1 LSSIECP
8 IIIEPKFV
16 MTKVYKRSFGPVLVL
31 LLGAVVFGQAGAKKG
46 GNKAPAKTTNTTA
59 ASANPSPTPEPPA
72 NVPGKRNERPGS
84 TSNQAVSQAVS
95 NPKVDAADAPYFY
108 EFTQPK
114 FVVTKITITHDER
127 GKGTL
132 TFHKGEFDEPITEP
146 VQLSQATLDKIN
158 ATLTALDY
166 LNSAEDYQYEKDYSH
181 LGNIAFRLKKDGRE
195 REVHYNYTTNKDAK
209 ELMDAYRRISNQII
223 WMFDINV
230 ARVNQPLDA
239 PRQMDALDSYMQ
251 RNEIA
256 DPSQLVPFLKGL
268 TDDERIPLIARNHAG
283 KMIKQIEKASK
294 K

>member
-1 LSSIECP
+1 MAKLFKAIP
-8 IIIEPKFV
+8 ISAFL
-16 MTKVYKRSFGPVLVL
+16 LVL
-31 LLGAVVFGQAGAKKG
+31 GMPVYAQTASKKG
-46 GNKAPAKTTNTTA
+46 GAKAPAKTTTTTTTA
-59 ASANPSPTPEPPA
+59 AKPDPTPETA
-72 NVPGKRNERPGS
+72 SVPGKRNERPGGTPDQS
-84 TSNQAVSQAVS
+84 KPQTVSDSKTAV
-95 NPKVDAADAPYFY
+95 ADAPYFY

-114 FVVTKITITHDER
+114 FVITKITITHDGS

-132 TFHKGEFDEPITEP
+132 TFSKGEFDEPITEP
-146 VQLSQATLDKIN
+146 LQLSQTTLDKIN
-158 ATLTALDY
+158 GSLTALDF
-166 LNSAEDYQYEKDYSH
+166 LNSTENYQYEKDYSH
-181 LGNIAFRLKKDGRE
+181 LGNVAFRLKKDGRE

-209 ELMDAYRRISNQII
+209 DLMDEYRRISNQII
-223 WMFDINV
+223 WMFDMNV

-294 K
+294 